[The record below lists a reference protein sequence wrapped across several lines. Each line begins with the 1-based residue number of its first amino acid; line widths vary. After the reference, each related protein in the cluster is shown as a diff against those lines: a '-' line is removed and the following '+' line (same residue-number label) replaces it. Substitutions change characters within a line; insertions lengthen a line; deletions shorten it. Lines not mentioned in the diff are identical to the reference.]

1 MVILISSL
9 CFHCSVYVY
18 YLYYIISMYF
28 IYINYYYQYI
38 FHPWSFDLKSL
49 HYLCIPLDPRISL
62 VLYGLLIEWKYL

>member
-1 MVILISSL
+1 
-9 CFHCSVYVY
+9 
-18 YLYYIISMYF
+18 MYF